1 MFVIPIVSCTSTLV
15 APSNLSI
22 IALLSN
28 MEVYNSSLK
37 FKKIENVNHEK
48 KSWFPYIW
56 APLSS
61 TIQNLAMGKP
71 YMHHFNNAIFFMI
84 CSYT

>member
-48 KSWFPYIW
+48 KSWFPIDLGNLVLHNTKFSYGK
-56 APLSS
+56 
-61 TIQNLAMGKP
+61 TIYAS
-71 YMHHFNNAIFFMI
+71 F
-84 CSYT
+84 